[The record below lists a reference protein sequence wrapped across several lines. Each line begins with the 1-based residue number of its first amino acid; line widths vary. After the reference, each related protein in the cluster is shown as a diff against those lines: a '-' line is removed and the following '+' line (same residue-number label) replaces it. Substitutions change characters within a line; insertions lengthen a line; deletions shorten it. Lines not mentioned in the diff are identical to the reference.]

1 MARKCIVSVDIKTW
15 PKIHGRTFC
24 VKCKCTRDHS
34 CLCFKDVPECLTSR
48 YSDSYLCLSM
58 KVFSHYYIDIV
69 WLFCNLPVCVVMMV
83 EVCVCSND
91 HDLGAVPCF
100 GIFKAN
106 NNVNLTSVAVLHRS
120 GTDILKTLPI
130 LEMKKELIIKVLN

>member
-1 MARKCIVSVDIKTW
+1 MARKCIILVGFKTW
-15 PKIHGRTFC
+15 PKIYGRTFC
-24 VKCKCTRDHS
+24 VKCKCTRDHLLL
-34 CLCFKDVPECLTSR
+34 CLKDVQEYLTSR
-48 YSDSYLCLSM
+48 YSDSYWCLSM
-58 KVFSHYYIDIV
+58 KVFSHYYRRIV
-69 WLFCNLPVCVVMMV
+69 WLYCNLPVCVVMMV

-130 LEMKKELIIKVLN
+130 LEMKKEMIIKVLN

>member
-1 MARKCIVSVDIKTW
+1 MARKCIVLVGIKTW
-15 PKIHGRTFC
+15 PKTYGHTFC

-34 CLCFKDVPECLTSR
+34 CLCLTDVQEYLTGR
-48 YSDSYLCLSM
+48 YSDSYWCLSM
-58 KVFSHYYIDIV
+58 KVFSHYCVGIV

-130 LEMKKELIIKVLN
+130 LEMKKEMIIKVLN

>member
-1 MARKCIVSVDIKTW
+1 
-15 PKIHGRTFC
+15 
-24 VKCKCTRDHS
+24 
-34 CLCFKDVPECLTSR
+34 
-48 YSDSYLCLSM
+48 M
-58 KVFSHYYIDIV
+58 KVFSHYYIGIV
-69 WLFCNLPVCVVMMV
+69 WWLFCNLPVCVVMMV

-106 NNVNLTSVAVLHRS
+106 NDVNLTSVAVLHRS

-130 LEMKKELIIKVLN
+130 LEMKKAMISRYFN

>member
-1 MARKCIVSVDIKTW
+1 MARKCIVLVGIKTW
-15 PKIHGRTFC
+15 PKIYVCTFC
-24 VKCKCTRDHS
+24 VKCKCTKDHS
-34 CLCFKDVPECLTSR
+34 CLCLKDVPGC
-48 YSDSYLCLSM
+48 SDSYWCMSM
-58 KVFSHYYIDIV
+58 KVFSHYYIGIV

-100 GIFKAN
+100 WIFKAN

-130 LEMKKELIIKVLN
+130 LERKKEMITKVLN

>member
-1 MARKCIVSVDIKTW
+1 MAKKCIVLVGIKTW
-15 PKIHGRTFC
+15 LKIYGHTFC
-24 VKCKCTRDHS
+24 VKCKCTRHHW
-34 CLCFKDVPECLTSR
+34 CLFLKDVQQYLTSR
-48 YSDSYLCLSM
+48 YSDSYWCLSM
-58 KVFSHYYIDIV
+58 KVFSHYYRRIL
-69 WLFCNLPVCVVMMV
+69 WLYCNLPVCVVMMV

-106 NNVNLTSVAVLHRS
+106 NNVNLTSVAVLHRP

-130 LEMKKELIIKVLN
+130 LEMKRND